1 VELANP
7 TRTKSLGEIVNGH
20 VESPSLKE
28 IPTRQVQVI
37 RNFPNTLNHK
47 TTVTVYRHAELWV
60 SKDESPQIYMSLD
73 RRDAWF
79 KWMGTGAWELL
90 TVSPEGNCV
99 PATLEAAKKF
109 VKGIYYDDVDECAYA
124 RDKNGVWKIFDEE
137 GRWQLLDATDALFE
151 LVDSLRLIG

>member
-1 VELANP
+1 MELANP
-7 TRTKSLGEIVNGH
+7 TRTKALGELVHSH

-28 IPTRQVQVI
+28 IPTRKVRVV
-37 RNFPNTLNHK
+37 RNFPNTANHK

-90 TVSPEGNCV
+90 TVSPEDNCV
-99 PATLEAAKKF
+99 PATIDPDKKF
-109 VKGIYYDDVDECAYA
+109 VKGIYYDDVDELTYA
-124 RDKNGVWKIFDEE
+124 RDRHGVWKFFDEE
-137 GRWQLLDATDALFE
+137 GKWQLLDATDAMFE
-151 LVDSLRLIG
+151 LVDSLKQIG